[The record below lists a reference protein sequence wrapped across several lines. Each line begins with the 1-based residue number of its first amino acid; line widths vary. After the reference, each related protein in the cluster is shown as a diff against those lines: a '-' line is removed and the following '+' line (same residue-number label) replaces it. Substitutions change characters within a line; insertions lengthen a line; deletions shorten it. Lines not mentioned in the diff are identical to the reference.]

1 MDISME
7 YNALFWEYLEKV
19 VEENEI
25 IIDRPKGTK
34 HPKYENLIYVV
45 DYGYIKNTSS
55 MDNSGIDIFVGTDNN
70 NKIDSIIC
78 IIDLVKKDSEIKIL
92 KGCTEIEKMDIY
104 RLLNNSEYMKAILV
118 KRNLV

>member
-1 MDISME
+1 ME
-7 YNALFWEYLEKV
+7 YNALFWEYLDKI

-55 MDNSGIDIFVGTDNN
+55 MDNSGIDIFVGTDDDR
-70 NKIDSIIC
+70 KIDSIIC
-78 IIDLVKKDSEIKIL
+78 IIDLLKKDSEIKIL
-92 KGCTEIEKMDIY
+92 KGCTDIEEMDIY
-104 RLLNNSEYMKAILV
+104 GLLNNSEYMKAILV
-118 KRNLV
+118 KRNIV